1 MKKFWPMGCKKIKSE
16 DELERILRDDN
27 YIGQEKIDGVRAVIH
42 VLHDGSLRFT
52 TRGATLA
59 DPDTPIDITHRLP
72 HLAKYKIR
80 ALGGAILD
88 CELYD
93 PNMTSAEVAGMVNYK
108 STVSVAPTILPRI
121 FDIVEDW
128 LGNNLENTILSKR
141 LKVLGKVEAALMYKL
156 PEFIFLPYVEGYETK
171 KAMLHNLLS
180 QGYEGM
186 VFKNLYSTYHQDKKK
201 AGVWYKYKKKDT
213 IDVEIVGAKPPEQF
227 YRDTETGEYD
237 LSRLTKPWQ
246 MGWLGS
252 IAFRFVTGKAV
263 YTGFCAGISDEI
275 REQLSDGNHG
285 IKDEYIGRIMEVE
298 YMEKTSDGNLR
309 HPRFVRIREEIE
321 KKM

>member
-1 MKKFWPMGCKKIKSE
+1 MGCKKIKSE
-16 DELERILRDDN
+16 SELERILRDDN
-27 YIGQEKIDGVRAVIH
+27 YIGQEKIDGVRGVIH

-59 DPDTPIDITHRLP
+59 DPDNPIDITHRLP
-72 HLAKYKIR
+72 HLAKYNIK
-80 ALGGAILD
+80 ALGGCILD

-93 PNMTSAEVAGMVNYK
+93 PNRTSAEIAGIVNYK
-108 STVSVAPTILPRI
+108 STVPVPQSILPQI

-128 LGNNLENTILSKR
+128 LGNNLENTILSRR

-156 PEFIFLPYVEGYETK
+156 PEFSFLPSVEGYETK
-171 KAMLHNLLS
+171 NAMLHNLLAE
-180 QGYEGM
+180 GREGM
-186 VFKNLYSTYHQDKKK
+186 VFKNLFSTYHQGKKK

-213 IDVEIVGAKPPEQF
+213 IDVKIIGAKPPERY
-227 YRDTETGEYD
+227 YRDTTTGVYD
-237 LSRLTKPWQ
+237 PSRLTKPWQ

-252 IAFRFVTGKAV
+252 IAFEFDKDGKK
-263 YTGFCAGISDEI
+263 YLGFCSGISDEI

-285 IKDEYIGRIMEVE
+285 IKPEYLYRVMEVE

-321 KKM
+321 KKL